1 MVKVTY
7 LNKLFTGRNRLEVLG
22 HFPDIVRQVELDT
35 PAIRFGVS
43 LVRPVIHEQY
53 EHNKAFLLTIC

>member
-1 MVKVTY
+1 MVTY

-35 PAIRFGVS
+35 PAIRFGVVW
-43 LVRPVIHEQY
+43 LIKTGNICDMMY
-53 EHNKAFLLTIC
+53 NKN